1 MSRVNGIPGARNGS
15 AVRERLPA
23 VVLGGHASALAV
35 TRALGRAGVPV
46 VSVFHSEQE
55 YASTSKYV
63 TRRVLTPDP
72 VDDADGFLRA
82 LRSLGD
88 DHPGSLLVPAY
99 DEALL
104 AVAEHREPLSELF
117 EVACM
122 DFEHT
127 NRCLDKKQTYAIAER
142 AGVPFP
148 RTLSPSS
155 RAELEAWTDEV
166 SFPCLVKPRL
176 SHLYSRAGEGKMT
189 KVEDREALLRAWTA
203 ADEAGLGVVVQEFI
217 PGPDHNGANY
227 NVYIA
232 DGEVW
237 AETTAHKLRSKR
249 PEIESPRMVLSKDI
263 PEVTE
268 LGRRITRAV
277 GVEGFANVE
286 FKLHSGTGVF
296 HLIEINARHNMSA
309 GLAVRCGVNF
319 PLIEYEHRMHGVRPA
334 PATAETG
341 VYWISLEW
349 DLREARRLA
358 KKREVPR
365 NYLRPYVG
373 PHMHDVLDWRD
384 PAPFSKWA
392 KDLVQARNGG
402 AS

>member
-1 MSRVNGIPGARNGS
+1 MSQVNGNPGPRHDSDAHGRQ
-15 AVRERLPA
+15 PA

-35 TRALGRAGVPV
+35 TRALGRAGIPV
-46 VSVFHSEQE
+46 ISAFHSARE
-55 YASTSKYV
+55 YASASKYV

-72 VDDADGFLRA
+72 VVDADGFVRV
-82 LRSLGD
+82 LRSLGE

-104 AVAEHREPLSELF
+104 AVAEHRESLSEHF
-117 EVACM
+117 AVGCM
-122 DFEHT
+122 DSEHT

-155 RAELEAWTDEV
+155 LEELEAWTDEI
-166 SFPCLVKPRL
+166 SFPWIVKPRL
-176 SHLYSRAGEGKMT
+176 SHLYARAGAGKMT
-189 KVEDREALLRAWTA
+189 KVENREELLSAWA
-203 ADEAGLGVVVQEFI
+203 AAKEAGLGVVVQEFI

-237 AETTAHKLRSKR
+237 AEATAHKLRSKR

-268 LGRRITRAV
+268 LGRRITQAV
-277 GVEGFANVE
+277 GIDGFANVE
-286 FKLHSGTGVF
+286 FKCHARTGVF

-319 PLIEYEHRMHGVRPA
+319 PLIEYEHRMHGTRPGPVA
-334 PATAETG
+334 GETG

-349 DLREARRLA
+349 ELREARRLA
-358 KKREVPR
+358 KRRELPR

-373 PHMHDVLDWRD
+373 PHVHDVLDWRD

-392 KDLVQARNGG
+392 SDLAAARSGG